1 MPSVVK
7 LAEWEGIIL
16 VAGLCGVVVWKL
28 FTGEISL
35 DYLLYGDARN
45 SGDGRNRTTPFF
57 SPGRAQLLMFTV
69 VFAAYFLLQ
78 VIHNPAE
85 FPKVPNTLLGV
96 LAGSQAVYLGGKAQ
110 SLYLGRFRDLA
121 DSLIGRK
128 Q

>member
-1 MPSVVK
+1 MPSVVQ

-16 VAGLCGVVVWKL
+16 VAGLCGVVLWKL

-45 SGDGRNRTTPFF
+45 RTTFF
-57 SPGRAQLLMFTV
+57 SPGRAQMLMFTV
-69 VFAAYFLLQ
+69 VSAAYFLLQ
-78 VIHNPAE
+78 VIHNPAK
-85 FPKVPNTLLGV
+85 FPEVPSALLGV
-96 LAGSQAVYLGGKAQ
+96 LAGSHAVYLGGKAQ

>member
-28 FTGEISL
+28 FTGEIRL
-35 DYLLYGDARN
+35 DYLLYGDA
-45 SGDGRNRTTPFF
+45 RNRTTPFF
-57 SPGRAQLLMFTV
+57 SPGRAQMLMFTV
-69 VFAAYFLLQ
+69 VSAAYFLLQ
-78 VIHNPAE
+78 VIHNPAK
-85 FPKVPNTLLGV
+85 FPEVPSGLLGV
-96 LAGSQAVYLGGKAQ
+96 LAGSHAVYLGGKAQ